1 MQRSAKKMR
10 MGCTMRTAHSHLFL
24 LAAAD
29 AALSWEIYMHWVMSQ
44 TNALEP
50 CCFVV

>member
-1 MQRSAKKMR
+1 MQRSAKKC
-10 MGCTMRTAHSHLFL
+10 GWAVLWRTAHSHLFL

-29 AALSWEIYMHWVMSQ
+29 AALSWEIYMHWVMSH